1 MKKLEVN
8 RAVSVTALAAL
19 TPAPWN
25 PRSSKDERFQ
35 NDGSRGGR
43 NFYEVGPTELAC
55 DPASHPVRVLA
66 DRIPMGSWRSG
77 SEVRS

>member
-1 MKKLEVN
+1 MAEHQVEDVGVERL
-8 RAVSVTALAAL
+8 TQAL
-19 TPAPWN
+19 WN

-43 NFYEVGPTELAC
+43 NLYEVGPTELAC

-66 DRIPMGSWRSG
+66 DRIPMG
-77 SEVRS
+77 VRS